1 MADYRNIAAA
11 QSYRGIRDNN
21 PGNLEAGIGWLGII
35 GTDTT
40 NLQPGQPGFA
50 IFSDSVYGL
59 RALGTDLMTKMTADG
74 LTTITSIISI
84 YAPPASNDTAA
95 YISSVAGDTGLD
107 PNATIPMDTTTLA
120 SLIRA
125 IVNHEE
131 GNGPS
136 QQFISDAD
144 IAQAISLMS
153 QTNLNALASGTPP
166 PSPDPA
172 GTALLLLIGILAVS
186 TFLNK

>member
-1 MADYRNIAAA
+1 MADYRNVAAA
-11 QSYRGIRDNN
+11 QPYRGIRDNN
-21 PGNLEAGIGWLGII
+21 PGNLQYGPGWLGVV
-35 GTDTT
+35 
-40 NLQPGQPGFA
+40 GQDAPFA

-59 RALGTDLMTKMTADG
+59 RALGTDLMTKMTIDG
-74 LTTITSIISI
+74 LTTITAIISV
-84 YAPPASNDTAA
+84 YAPPSQNNTTA

-107 PNATIPMDTTTLA
+107 PNATIPLDTTTLA

-131 GNGPS
+131 GDGPS
-136 QQFISDAD
+136 QQFVSDAD

-153 QTNLNALASGTPP
+153 QTNLSALSSGTPP

-172 GTALLLLIGILAVS
+172 GTALLLLIGVVAVS
-186 TFLNK
+186 TFLNR